1 MTEKDIKKIT
11 KDDIKNM
18 SFEQAMAALDEIIM
32 MQQSGQIPLEESVN
46 IYEIGIC
53 LKTHCEDHLKA
64 AKMRVE
70 KISFSENGD
79 IKKED
84 FK

>member
-1 MTEKDIKKIT
+1 MTQNIKNLK

-18 SFEQAMAALDEIIM
+18 SFEQALAALDEIIA
-32 MQQSGQIPLEESVN
+32 MQSGGQIPLEESVN
-46 IYEIGIC
+46 IYEIGME
-53 LKTHCEDHLKA
+53 LKSHCESRLKA

-70 KISFSENGD
+70 KISFSETGD
-79 IKKED
+79 IVRED